1 MGAGASSDI
10 SKDQLREKYEEVNYE
25 EVQNSVV
32 EAQWH
37 KTVSC
42 FCFFLVE
49 QCIFPYFY
57 SSLTEYLLSVYRS
70 KTGSQKSSRLKSKRS
85 SRIQTMS

>member
-49 QCIFPYFY
+49 QCIFPYFIPRSLSI
-57 SSLTEYLLSVYRS
+57 SSLYIGQRQAHRRAA
-70 KTGSQKSSRLKSKRS
+70 G
-85 SRIQTMS
+85 